1 MATLYEIKGELDNC
15 FKQDDM
21 VVNGQTGEVFDASYL
36 DHLNMQLD
44 EKIDN
49 IAAFIKNLTADNGN
63 CDEQIAYFQNRKK
76 QNTRRIEWLKK
87 YLADNLGSKKYVTT
101 RAEVS
106 FRNTKAV
113 EIVDE
118 NKLPDE
124 YKKIKTTYTPDKKSI
139 KQAIESGNPVEGAEL
154 VVRRS
159 TIVK

>member
-21 VVNGQTGEVFDASYL
+21 VVNGQTGEVFDSEYL

-87 YLADNLGSKKYVTT
+87 YLADNLGAKKYVTK

-118 NKLPDE
+118 DKLPDE

>member
-1 MATLYEIKGELDNC
+1 MSTLYEIIGNIENC

-36 DHLNMQLD
+36 DHLNMELTD
-44 EKIDN
+44 KIDN

-87 YLADNLGSKKYVTT
+87 YLADNLGSKKYVTK

>member
-21 VVNGQTGEVFDASYL
+21 VVNGQTGEVFDGSYL
-36 DHLNMQLD
+36 DHLNMELTD
-44 EKIDN
+44 KIDN

-76 QNTRRIEWLKK
+76 QNTKRIEWLKK
-87 YLADNLGSKKYVTT
+87 YLADNLGAKKYVTK

-106 FRNTKAV
+106 FRSTKAV

-118 NKLPDE
+118 DKLPDE

>member
-21 VVNGQTGEVFDASYL
+21 VVNGQTGEVFDSEYL

-76 QNTRRIEWLKK
+76 QNTKRIEWLKK
-87 YLADNLGSKKYVTT
+87 YLADNLGTKKYVTK